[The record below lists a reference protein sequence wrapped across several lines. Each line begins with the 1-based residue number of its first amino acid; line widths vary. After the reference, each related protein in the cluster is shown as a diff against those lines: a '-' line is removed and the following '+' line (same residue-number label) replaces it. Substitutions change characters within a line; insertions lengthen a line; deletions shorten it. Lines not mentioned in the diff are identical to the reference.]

1 MRAVAS
7 QGSLVP
13 ICITALED
21 SPFLYKVIILIIFAS
36 PRFAADAAH
45 AIRSLHSMVFAFHAI
60 RLLPLLVLA
69 FHALSPSPLPSHH
82 QVKAVADTVQW
93 LPIQLTKS
101 WLKSSLLTVGL
112 LLQV

>member
-21 SPFLYKVIILIIFAS
+21 SSFLYKVIILIIFAS
-36 PRFAADAAH
+36 PRFATDATH
-45 AIRSLHSMVFAFHAI
+45 AIRSLRSMVFAFHAI

-69 FHALSPSPLPSHH
+69 FHVLSPSPLPSHH
-82 QVKAVADTVQW
+82 QAKAVADTVQW
-93 LPIQLTKS
+93 LPIQLTNS

-112 LLQV
+112 LQQV

>member
-1 MRAVAS
+1 
-7 QGSLVP
+7 
-13 ICITALED
+13 
-21 SPFLYKVIILIIFAS
+21 
-36 PRFAADAAH
+36 
-45 AIRSLHSMVFAFHAI
+45 MVFAFHAI

>member
-21 SPFLYKVIILIIFAS
+21 SPFLYKVIISIIFAS
-36 PRFAADAAH
+36 PRFAADATH
-45 AIRSLHSMVFAFHAI
+45 AIRSLRSMVFAFHAI

>member
-21 SPFLYKVIILIIFAS
+21 SSFLYKVIILIIFAS
-36 PRFAADAAH
+36 PRFATDAT
-45 AIRSLHSMVFAFHAI
+45 HAI

-69 FHALSPSPLPSHH
+69 FHVLSPSPLPSHH
-82 QVKAVADTVQW
+82 QAKAVADTVQ
-93 LPIQLTKS
+93 
-101 WLKSSLLTVGL
+101 
-112 LLQV
+112 